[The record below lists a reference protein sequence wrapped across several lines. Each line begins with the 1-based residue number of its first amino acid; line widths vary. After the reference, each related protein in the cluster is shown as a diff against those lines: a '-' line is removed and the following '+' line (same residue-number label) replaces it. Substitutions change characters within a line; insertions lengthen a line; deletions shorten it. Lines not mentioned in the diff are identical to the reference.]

1 MKILESFG
9 AEVLFRILFFLLYLY
24 TDNLKPFERHIQPEE
39 LWLYKNPE
47 TPSYIPVKFLWVIV
61 TILPLVSIV
70 SAYIRNRNK
79 TDVTCAVL
87 GVTLSIFFTASLTNV
102 IKIIFG
108 RPRPD
113 FYWRCFPDGKFV
125 AGMLCTGL
133 QEKITEGRKSFP
145 SGHSSIAFSG
155 LGFTT
160 LYLFGKLHY
169 FGQHGFGSTW
179 RFITC
184 ITPIFIAMLV
194 ALSRVCDY
202 HHHWQDVTVGS
213 LLGFIVAY
221 NCYRQCY
228 PALNSNFSHMPLS
241 SIPSY
246 EANLES
252 NTIDPVKSDDLFDE
266 QKDFDKKVR
275 TKRRL
280 PICSKY
286 CNPALPPNED
296 SCCKYHENP
305 LDI

>member
-179 RFITC
+179 RLITC
-184 ITPIFIAMLV
+184 VTPIFIAMLV

-213 LLGFIVAY
+213 FLGFMVAY

-228 PALNSNFSHMPLS
+228 PALNSNFSHLPLS
-241 SIPSY
+241 SVPSY
-246 EANLES
+246 EANLDS
-252 NTIDPVKSDDLFDE
+252 STIGNSQLSPYRSSDNGNLF
-266 QKDFDKKVR
+266 K
-275 TKRRL
+275 T
-280 PICSKY
+280 
-286 CNPALPPNED
+286 D
-296 SCCKYHENP
+296 STLK
-305 LDI
+305 IV